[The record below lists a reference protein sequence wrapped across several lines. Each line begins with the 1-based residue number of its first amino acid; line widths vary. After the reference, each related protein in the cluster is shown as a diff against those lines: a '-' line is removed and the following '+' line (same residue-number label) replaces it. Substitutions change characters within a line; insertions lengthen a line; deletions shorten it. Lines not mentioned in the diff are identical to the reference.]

1 MRYDVLIVGSGA
13 AGSVLAARLSENASR
28 TVCVL
33 EAGPDFASVD
43 DLPEYV
49 RFAGTG
55 GPRTR
60 PANMDWAYT
69 ARSSTFQTELEVPR
83 GRVIGGSSSINGVV
97 FFRALRADLDEWVAA
112 GNPDWSLEAC
122 LPAFRRLEND
132 QDYARLPYH
141 GAEGPIPVSRAP
153 ESDWTPASRA
163 FHQACRSLGY
173 PDCPDMNAPDAYGVG
188 PIPTNFFH
196 NLRHGTAVGYL
207 LPARSRT
214 NLTILGESHATRVL
228 FDGRRAVGAEA
239 MVNGR
244 PERIEAGEVV
254 LAAGAIAS
262 PQLLMLSG
270 VGPATHLESVGVPVL
285 LDLPGVGQ
293 GMRDHP
299 ALYTIWEAREIA
311 QPPTGLSFQVGL
323 RATAPESDDVLD
335 MQVNCLCTFGPR
347 GEMPPRYAIT
357 NSIMHARSAGQVQ
370 LWTTDPAAPPL
381 LDFCH
386 LEDPSDMRRLRSILR
401 TAVRIGQHEA
411 FEGVR
416 VARLSPLDAVVESDA
431 ALDEWMQRTLVTGHH
446 ASCTCRMGPESDPRA
461 VVDQAGRVRGLEAI
475 RVVDASIMPDCPR
488 ANTNA
493 TTIMLAEKIAL
504 SF

>member
-13 AGSVLAARLSENASR
+13 AGSVLAARLSEDASR

-43 DLPEYV
+43 ELPEYV
-49 RFAGTG
+49 RLAGTG

-60 PANMDWAYT
+60 PANMDWGYT
-69 ARSSTFQTELEVPR
+69 AHSSSFQTELEVPR
-83 GRVIGGSSSINGVV
+83 GRVIGGSSSVNGVV
-97 FFRALRADLDEWVAA
+97 FFRALREDLNGWVAA
-112 GNPDWSLEAC
+112 GNPDWSFEAC

-132 QDYARLPYH
+132 RNFGQLAYH
-141 GAEGPIPVSRAP
+141 GAEGPVPVSRTP
-153 ESDWTPASRA
+153 EASWTSISKA
-163 FHQACRSLGY
+163 FHEACRALGY

-188 PIPTNFFH
+188 PIPTNFFAS
-196 NLRHGTAVGYL
+196 LRHGTAVGYL
-207 LPARSRT
+207 LPARSRK

-228 FDGRRAVGAEA
+228 LEGKRAVAVEA
-239 MVNGR
+239 SVNGQA
-244 PERIEAGEVV
+244 ERIEAGEIV

-270 VGPATHLESVGVPVL
+270 IGPASHLSSVGVPVL

-299 ALYTIWEAREIA
+299 ALYTIWEGRQPA
-311 QPPTGLSFQVGL
+311 QPASGLSFEVGL
-323 RATAPESDDVLD
+323 RATAPDSDDVLD

-347 GEMPPRYAIT
+347 GDVPPRYAIT
-357 NSIMHARSAGQVQ
+357 NSIMHALSAGEVR

-381 LDFCH
+381 IDFCH
-386 LEDPSDMRRLRSILR
+386 LQDPSDMRRLRSILR

-411 FEGVR
+411 FDSVR
-416 VARLSPLDAVVESDA
+416 VARQQPVDAVVDSDE
-431 ALDEWMQRTLVTGHH
+431 ALNEWMQRTLVTGHH

-461 VVDQAGRVRGLEAI
+461 VVDQEGRVRGLEAL

-493 TTIMLAEKIAL
+493 TTIMLAEKISL